1 MGDLRQN
8 NETFISIARLQFL
21 NNIIENSGGDLEYQG
36 HVNPDDMNYP
46 SEKFEELS
54 GKEVS
59 VEYHKFYIKSSDS
72 FAIVRCRLKTEEEE
86 NKDVKPTSS
95 NEKEIN
101 KNKNKNNKDYNK
113 QYYNKHREEMLSK
126 GGEKVTCQYCSKM
139 VRRDGLRRHVL
150 TKKCI
155 KVQEL
160 LKSIEN

>member
-46 SEKFEELS
+46 SEKFAELS

-59 VEYHKFYIKSSDS
+59 VEYHKFYMKSSGNY
-72 FAIVRCRLKTEEEE
+72 AVIRWKLKTVEEET
-86 NKDVKPTSS
+86 KDVKPTSS

-101 KNKNKNNKDYNK
+101 KNENKNNKEYHK
-113 QYYNKHREEMLSK
+113 QYYNKHRETMLSR

-155 KVQEL
+155 KFQEEL
-160 LKSIEN
+160 

>member
-8 NETFISIARLQFL
+8 NETFISVARLHFI
-21 NNIIENSGGDLEYQG
+21 NDIIENSRGDLEYQG

-46 SEKFEELS
+46 SEKFVELS

-72 FAIVRCRLKTEEEE
+72 FAIIRWRLKTVEEE
-86 NKDVKPTSS
+86 NKDVIPTSS

-101 KNKNKNNKDYNK
+101 KNENKNNKEYHK
-113 QYYNKHREEMLSK
+113 QYYNKHRETMLSR

-155 KVQEL
+155 KFQEEL
-160 LKSIEN
+160 